1 MTTEAKQALPEP
13 PPEQRRRERR
23 VISNI
28 IRGSAGNLIEWYD
41 WYAYT
46 AFTVY
51 FAHAFFPSGD
61 QTAQLLNTAAV
72 FAVGFLMRPI
82 GGWLIGRYADRH
94 GRRAALTLSVSLMAG
109 GSLVIAITPSY
120 GTIGVAAPLLLIAA
134 RLLQGLS
141 VGGEYSTS
149 ATYMSEVAAPGRRG
163 FYSSFQ
169 YVTLI
174 AGQLSALALQ
184 IVLQNVLSENQMNS
198 WGWRIAFVVGALGAV
213 VVLWLRRGM
222 DESESFVRVREAAE
236 EAARDS
242 ARAGARDSARDGA
255 KDGGRGSAQER
266 GSLRMLLSY
275 PKECLTVVGLTM
287 GGTLFFYTY
296 TTYLQKFM
304 INTSGIDKPTAAWI
318 NFAAL
323 SVFILLQ
330 PLAGALSDRV
340 GRRPMLIAF
349 GVLGAAVVVPSLTLL
364 SRTSNPLYAF
374 ALMTL
379 PLAISSL
386 YTSIS
391 AVVKAE
397 LFPTAIRALGV
408 GLPYALTVAVFG
420 GTAEYVALWFKDAG
434 HESWYF
440 WYVTGCVLISL
451 CVYVRMRETSDNS
464 PLEESR
470 QSAD

>member
-1 MTTEAKQALPEP
+1 MATQSTTERAQTP
-13 PPEQRRRERR
+13 RRDERR
-23 VISNI
+23 VVSNI
-28 IRGSAGNLIEWYD
+28 MRGSIGNLIEWYD

-46 AFTVY
+46 AFSVY
-51 FAHAFFPSGD
+51 FAAVFFPSGD

-82 GGWLIGRYADRH
+82 GGWVLGRYADRR
-94 GRRAALTLSVSLMAG
+94 GRRAALTLSVTLMAA
-109 GSLVIAITPSY
+109 GSLIVALTPSY
-120 GTIGVAAPLLLIAA
+120 GSIGAVAPVLLVTA

-149 ATYMSEVAAPGRRG
+149 ATYMSEVASPGRRG
-163 FYSSFQ
+163 YYSSFQ

-174 AGQLSALALQ
+174 AGQLTALGLQ
-184 IVLQNVLSENQMNS
+184 IILQQVLSTAQLEA
-198 WGWRIAFVVGALGAV
+198 WGWRIAFLVGAAGAV

-222 DESESFVRVREAAE
+222 DESESFERAA
-236 EAARDS
+236 
-242 ARAGARDSARDGA
+242 AGGEDKES
-255 KDGGRGSAQER
+255 GGPARGSVR
-266 GSLRMLLSY
+266 LLLSY
-275 PKECLTVVGLTM
+275 PRQCLVVVGLTM

-304 INTSGIDKPTAAWI
+304 VNTSGIAKPTAAWI
-318 NFAAL
+318 NFFAL
-323 SVFILLQ
+323 LVFVVLQ
-330 PLAGALSDRV
+330 PLVGLLSDRL

-364 SRTSNPLYAF
+364 SHTSDPVYAF
-374 ALMTL
+374 LLMVV
-379 PLAISSL
+379 PLAVGSL

-397 LFPTAIRALGV
+397 LFPTSIRALGV

-420 GTAEYVALWFKDAG
+420 GSAEYVALWFKNAG

-440 WYVTGCVLISL
+440 YYVTACVLISL
-451 CVYVRMRETSDNS
+451 FVYIRMRETSDGS
-464 PLEESR
+464 PLDEEVSR
-470 QSAD
+470 S